1 MDLLTASAL
10 IDSVLES
17 VKKLRMDGQF
27 KNLFDSIF
35 VSTTGK
41 SSQTATTTNNLTDKT
56 PPPQKSKS
64 TRTAHVAARYSKFV
78 ITEKIPNSST
88 SDPIELRFLSLY
100 NGVLDRTITEIENRF
115 NAKNIA
121 LLKSLRS
128 LTSFDENFMNKNEL
142 STLAKLCAVD
152 LTAASASSEIEA
164 AKPFLQ
170 TKKKEME
177 ITDLHELAEFMY
189 SYRDAFP
196 SLYRLIASALTIG
209 ASSSTCEA
217 SFSAL
222 TRVLTPYRRSM
233 LHQRKAELVLLAYE
247 SSVTKKINS
256 EIFLKRFN
264 NAKNRR
270 LQLY

>member
-1 MDLLTASAL
+1 MRGA
-10 IDSVLES
+10 
-17 VKKLRMDGQF
+17 RGP
-27 KNLFDSIF
+27 
-35 VSTTGK
+35 G
-41 SSQTATTTNNLTDKT
+41 
-56 PPPQKSKS
+56 PP
-64 TRTAHVAARYSKFV
+64 AFC
-78 ITEKIPNSST
+78 
-88 SDPIELRFLSLY
+88 
-100 NGVLDRTITEIENRF
+100 
-115 NAKNIA
+115 
-121 LLKSLRS
+121 
-128 LTSFDENFMNKNEL
+128 
-142 STLAKLCAVD
+142 LA
-152 LTAASASSEIEA
+152 
-164 AKPFLQ
+164 PLQ

-196 SLYRLIASALTIG
+196 SLYRSALTIG

-264 NAKNRR
+264 NTKNRR